1 MSNLVTKDLS
11 MVFNVGTG
19 NEVHALN
26 NINFTLKSGELLAV
40 LGPSGCGKT
49 TLLNIIAG
57 FNRPTSGAV
66 YLGEEEIEGPVS
78 FRLANV
84 AAPLAGDFA
93 AAATTLALLGCRRV
107 RSFNDDDDDWSN
119 AEPGETATSVR
130 LGSDVL
136 VNQLR
141 LQLEEAE
148 SFAEKMKQSE
158 TLKQRVAQNFAAAA

>member
-1 MSNLVTKDLS
+1 MIELNAKHKSRLYLAACRALETDTSPSSREEAQRHGLALLMSQFTDGSTDYLA
-11 MVFNVGTG
+11 G
-19 NEVHALN
+19 EVL
-26 NINFTLKSGELLAV
+26 T
-40 LGPSGCGKT
+40 
-49 TLLNIIAG
+49 
-57 FNRPTSGAV
+57 
-66 YLGEEEIEGPVS
+66 YLDAITAQLHEEEIDGAVS

-84 AAPLAGDFA
+84 AGPLGGDFA

-148 SFAEKMKQSE
+148 TFAEKMKQSE
-158 TLKQRVAQNFAAAA
+158 ALKQRVSQKAA

>member
-1 MSNLVTKDLS
+1 MSQYTGGDTDYSAHEVLTLVDAITAHLHDE
-11 MVFNVGTG
+11 G
-19 NEVHALN
+19 
-26 NINFTLKSGELLAV
+26 ID
-40 LGPSGCGKT
+40 
-49 TLLNIIAG
+49 
-57 FNRPTSGAV
+57 GA
-66 YLGEEEIEGPVS
+66 VS

-84 AAPLAGDFA
+84 AGPLGGDRA
-93 AAATTLALLGCRRV
+93 VAATTLALLGCRRV

-119 AEPGETATSVR
+119 AESGETATSVR

-158 TLKQRVAQNFAAAA
+158 ALKQRVSQKAA

>member
-1 MSNLVTKDLS
+1 MSQYTDGNTDYLAGEVLTYLDA
-11 MVFNVGTG
+11 VFA
-19 NEVHALN
+19 HLH
-26 NINFTLKSGELLAV
+26 
-40 LGPSGCGKT
+40 
-49 TLLNIIAG
+49 
-57 FNRPTSGAV
+57 
-66 YLGEEEIEGPVS
+66 EEEIDGPVS

-84 AAPLAGDFA
+84 AGPLGGDRA
-93 AAATTLALLGCRRV
+93 AAATTLALLGCGRV

-148 SFAEKMKQSE
+148 AFAEKMSQSE
-158 TLKQRVAQNFAAAA
+158 ALKQRVSQKAA